1 MARPFRHH
9 SGSFQSREMLM
20 GRPPLEHRIPLV
32 ERLNARAATL
42 QPDKAATTIS
52 KIIEAR
58 AVLAEQKMRGLSW
71 AALTDL
77 LESEGVSLAEGTLRN
92 YMRLIGQA
100 EATLRAGGNA
110 APTDQDIHAALHI
123 RQGANARRQKPPP
136 LSTYGEPQKITP
148 SPTSLPGMPAGR
160 SAIIRNPDRDL

>member
-1 MARPFRHH
+1 
-9 SGSFQSREMLM
+9 M
-20 GRPPLEHRIPLV
+20 GRPPLENRIPLV

-42 QPDKAATTIS
+42 QPDKAAKTIS
-52 KIIEAR
+52 KIIEVR

-100 EATLRAGGNA
+100 EATLRAGGNS
-110 APTDQDIHAALHI
+110 APSDKDIRAALHI
-123 RQGANARRQKPPP
+123 RQGANAARQKPSP
-136 LSTYGEPQKITP
+136 LLSYGEQQKFTP
-148 SPTSLPGMPAGR
+148 SPVSTPSMPAAHT
-160 SAIIRNPDRDL
+160 SNNRNPDPHL

>member
-1 MARPFRHH
+1 
-9 SGSFQSREMLM
+9 M
-20 GRPPLEHRIPLV
+20 GKPPLEHRIPLV

-71 AALTDL
+71 AALTKL

-92 YMRLIGQA
+92 YMRMIGQA
-100 EATLRAGGNA
+100 EAALRAGGNM
-110 APTDQDIHAALHI
+110 APSDQDIHAALQI
-123 RQGANARRQKPPP
+123 RQRANAPRQKPSP
-136 LSTYGEPQKITP
+136 LSIYGELQKFTP
-148 SPTSLPGMPAGR
+148 SPVSLPGMPSAR
-160 SAIIRNPDRDL
+160 SAIIRNPARNL

>member
-1 MARPFRHH
+1 
-9 SGSFQSREMLM
+9 M
-20 GRPPLEHRIPLV
+20 GRPPSENRIPLV

-52 KIIEAR
+52 KIIEVR

-92 YMRLIGQA
+92 YMRMIGQA
-100 EATLRAGGNA
+100 EAALRAGGNM
-110 APTDQDIHAALHI
+110 APSDQDIRAALHI
-123 RQGANARRQKPPP
+123 GQGANEPRQKPSP
-136 LSTYGEPQKITP
+136 LSNYGEPQKFTP
-148 SPTSLPGMPAGR
+148 RMLPARTS
-160 SAIIRNPDRDL
+160 IIRNPDPDL

>member
-1 MARPFRHH
+1 
-9 SGSFQSREMLM
+9 M
-20 GRPPLEHRIPLV
+20 GRPPSENRIPLV

-52 KIIEAR
+52 KIIEVR

-92 YMRLIGQA
+92 
-100 EATLRAGGNA
+100 
-110 APTDQDIHAALHI
+110 
-123 RQGANARRQKPPP
+123 
-136 LSTYGEPQKITP
+136 
-148 SPTSLPGMPAGR
+148 
-160 SAIIRNPDRDL
+160 

>member
-1 MARPFRHH
+1 MAHYFWHH
-9 SGSFQSREMLM
+9 VGRIKIHETMM
-20 GRPPLEHRIPLV
+20 GRPPLENRIPLV

-42 QPDKAATTIS
+42 QPDKAAKTIS
-52 KIIEAR
+52 KIIEVR

-100 EATLRAGGNA
+100 EAALRAGGNS
-110 APTDQDIHAALHI
+110 APSDKDIRAALHI
-123 RQGANARRQKPPP
+123 RQGANPPRQKPLP
-136 LSTYGEPQKITP
+136 LSIYGEPQKFTPPPSSTP
-148 SPTSLPGMPAGR
+148 SMPAAHT
-160 SAIIRNPDRDL
+160 SNNRNPDRDL